1 MKKYGKYEKR
11 PEGVP
16 AKQPKVK
23 SALLQTYLTSLL
35 CMVLC
40 VTMFFG
46 TSYAWF
52 TSEVNNTANEIYI
65 GTLDVGLFKQN
76 TSDQGT
82 ELIDLS
88 EEGKKLFD
96 SNIRWEPGYTA
107 LETIQI
113 VNEGDLAFKY
123 VLSFTE
129 GAAKDAEDQEVTLAD
144 VAKHFDV
151 WVYDYYDHGNVA
163 PTLTTYKAIA
173 QENSGWVYGG
183 SLDQL
188 LDGKVV
194 LEGNMLT
201 VRDEATGET
210 VATADT
216 YTIALHMKEDADESI
231 MGHKLS
237 LNVKLVAYQKSSE
250 ADDLGITDYDQ
261 LVATEKDL
269 REAFQNG
276 GQVTLLEDIVLTE
289 GLTVASD
296 KTVVLDLNG
305 HTVSQAEECTGSYA
319 MISNK
324 GTLTITGNGK
334 ISFKDT
340 GTGDSS
346 FGWGSYTI
354 HNSGTLVVENGI
366 IEHLGE
372 QAAGTHCIQALFQ
385 YSGSTTING
394 GTISTPN
401 YRSIRLWHG
410 DMTINGGVIDG
421 QVWVQTQTGE
431 SAALTIN
438 GASFSPNG
446 NDMSSVFLE
455 NDKNTV
461 TFSVTAGEF
470 ETKIGATKPENLA
483 GSISGGVFT
492 GDAKNNTA
500 DILFAASFEG

>member
-65 GTLDVGLFKQN
+65 GTLDVGLFAGEK
-76 TSDQGT
+76 
-82 ELIDLS
+82 DLS
-88 EEGKKLFD
+88 DSNNKLFD
-96 SNIRWEPGYTA
+96 ANIRWEPGYTA

-144 VAKHFDV
+144 VAKYFDV

-276 GQVTLLEDIVLTE
+276 GHITLLEDIVLTE
-289 GLTVASD
+289 GVSVPAD
-296 KTVVLDLNG
+296 KTVVLDLND
-305 HTVSQAEECTGSYA
+305 HSISQEKECTDSYS
-319 MISNK
+319 MITNN
-324 GTLTITGNGK
+324 GTLTVKDSGNEGK
-334 ISFKDT
+334 ITFKDT
-340 GTGDSS
+340 GVGDSS

-354 HNSGTLVVENGI
+354 GNYGTLVIESGTIENLTTLNETSVQHMYCAIHQGW
-366 IEHLGE
+366 G
-372 QAAGTHCIQALFQ
+372 AK
-385 YSGSTTING
+385 STTING
-394 GTISTPN
+394 GKISAPT
-401 YRSIRLWHG
+401 YRSIRVNNG
-410 DMTINGGVIDG
+410 AMFINAGEMDG
-421 QVWVQTQTGE
+421 QVWMHPFADDTSLAITGGE
-431 SAALTIN
+431 
-438 GASFSPNG
+438 FSPNG
-446 NDMSSVFLE
+446 VDYSSVYVE
-455 NDKNTV
+455 NGSKTV
-461 TFSVTAGEF
+461 NVTISGGNFS
-470 ETKIGATKPENLA
+470 TKIGVANPDVLA
-483 GSISGGVFT
+483 GCITGGEFT
-492 GDAKNNTA
+492 AEAKTNTA
-500 DILFAASFEG
+500 SILFAS